1 MRVLQEQQ
9 QKGGELY
16 NNLIQKSWT
25 DSNFKADLIKNPVA
39 TLASFVGK
47 EVTLPANV
55 QLIVEDQSNP
65 SIVYINI
72 PKRVS
77 LDNFELT
84 DEQLD
89 LVSGGEVAIAALV
102 VGSFLAGVSIGIAL
116 AVI

>member
-16 NNLIQKSWT
+16 NNIIQKSWA
-25 DSNFKADLIKNPVA
+25 DSDFKADLIKNPVT
-39 TLASFVGK
+39 TLASFIGK
-47 EVTLPANV
+47 EVNLPANV

-65 SIVYINI
+65 SVVYINI
-72 PKRVS
+72 PRRIS
-77 LDNFELT
+77 LDNFELS

-89 LVSGGEVAIAALV
+89 LVSGGEIAVAAFI

-116 AVI
+116 AQ